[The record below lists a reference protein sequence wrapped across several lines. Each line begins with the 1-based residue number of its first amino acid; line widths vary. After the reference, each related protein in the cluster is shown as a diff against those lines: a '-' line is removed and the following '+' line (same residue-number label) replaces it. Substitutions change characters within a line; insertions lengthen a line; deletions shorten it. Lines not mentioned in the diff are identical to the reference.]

1 VCGQMHIRRRNLSV
15 CIAANMVEKKC
26 HKCNYIAKSNWHWQQ
41 HLNRSTPCDAG
52 KFECRKGCGKPL
64 KSEETRRK
72 HETNCRGPHR
82 TLEVEAGEEDAQAE
96 LANREEASKLD
107 LAIISQASTS
117 AVTKLVS
124 ELQSNPE
131 MVLDVNKLKLHHAI
145 GKKATGHLRDK
156 NTGLQL
162 SANPGAHT
170 LVKWFWLLRGRNKP
184 TNHNIMLMRGDS
196 PHAMIY
202 FEEVWKRLDIEEA
215 LWTLFRADAIKL
227 YDLLA
232 REAESYEGVNHE
244 RVYTFRMDFVLS
256 RCMNE
261 AKSGGING
269 ELFSHW
275 KQAVAE
281 QLHQVTLELYAE
293 EATKSVASAMDY
305 SRQQTYASNLQEIR
319 KMQEMVRELQ
329 HKQEILL
336 EENIL
341 LSKPQGFD
349 V

>member
-1 VCGQMHIRRRNLSV
+1 MCRQMHIRRRNLSV
-15 CIAANMVEKKC
+15 CIAARMVEKTC

-52 KFECRKGCGKPL
+52 KFECSKGCGKPL
-64 KSEETRRK
+64 KRPAANMRRTAEVLTEPWRRWK
-72 HETNCRGPHR
+72 LGNR
-82 TLEVEAGEEDAQAE
+82 THKPSWPAE
-96 LANREEASKLD
+96 RK
-107 LAIISQASTS
+107 QASWTWRLL
-117 AVTKLVS
+117 AKHP
-124 ELQSNPE
+124 LQLSQSLSLTCRATL
-131 MVLDVNKLKLHHAI
+131 VLDINKLKLHHAI
-145 GKKATGHLRDK
+145 GKEATRHLREK

-162 SANPGAHT
+162 SASPGAHT
-170 LVKWFWLLRGRNKP
+170 LVKWFWLLRGRNEP
-184 TNHNIMLMRGDS
+184 ANHNIMLMRGDS
-196 PHAMIY
+196 PHTMIH

-215 LWTLFRADAIKL
+215 LWTVFRADAIKL
-227 YDLLA
+227 YDFPA